1 MRITA
6 IIPAAGS
13 GTRFDKFKNKLLENI
28 NGIPVIVR
36 TLLTISSINSINNI
50 IICSS
55 EELVSEI
62 TAIVKKYDFDKQIDI
77 ITGGETRQE
86 SVFKGLIAAEKF
98 EPDLVLI
105 HDAARPLI
113 LKEIIE
119 NAIKCASIKGAA
131 IVAVPAKDTIKRVDI
146 NSNKIIE
153 TLNRDE
159 LWNIQT
165 PQVFNFKNLFKAH
178 EMFEKMNLTD
188 DSALIE
194 KANIPAYVV
203 MGNYSNIKI
212 TTKEDILFAEILL
225 KNFVEIE

>member
-1 MRITA
+1 MKITA

-13 GTRFDKFKNKLLENI
+13 GTRFDRFKNKLLENI

-36 TLLTISSINSINNI
+36 TLRAIASIDSINHI

-55 EELVSEI
+55 EELTPEI
-62 TAIVKKYDFDKQIDI
+62 TSIIKKHNFTKPIDI
-77 ITGGETRQE
+77 ILGGETRQE
-86 SVFKGLIAAEKF
+86 SVFKGLSAAKEF

-131 IVAVPAKDTIKRVDI
+131 IVAVPAKDTIKRIDI

-165 PQVFNFKNLFKAH
+165 PQIFKYQNLLDAHKMFKN
-178 EMFEKMNLTD
+178 MNLTD
-188 DSALIE
+188 DSVLIE

-212 TTKEDILFAEILL
+212 TTKEDLLFAEMLL
-225 KNFVEIE
+225 KSFNE